1 MRKSN
6 KMLLFVGGF
15 TLLSASVVALG
26 MKMKE
31 NFDMTKFEKKEELKG
46 FENLETINE
55 EPPKDFKPKKES
67 KLEFNCNS
75 NAEEAGEK
83 MCQLY

>member
-1 MRKSN
+1 MRKFN
-6 KMLLFVGGF
+6 KMLLAFGGF
-15 TLLSASVVALG
+15 TLLSASIALG

-31 NFDMTKFEKKEELKG
+31 KFDMTKFEKKEELKG
-46 FENLETINE
+46 FENLEIINE

-75 NAEEAGEK
+75 NAEESGEK

>member
-31 NFDMTKFEKKEELKG
+31 KFDMTKFEKKEELKG

>member
-6 KMLLFVGGF
+6 KMLLFAFGGF
-15 TLLSASVVALG
+15 TLLSASVALG

-31 NFDMTKFEKKEELKG
+31 KFDMSKFEKKEELKG
-46 FENLETINE
+46 FENLKTINE

-75 NAEEAGEK
+75 NAEAGEK

>member
-1 MRKSN
+1 
-6 KMLLFVGGF
+6 MLLFVGGF

-31 NFDMTKFEKKEELKG
+31 KFDMTKFEKKEELKG

>member
-31 NFDMTKFEKKEELKG
+31 KFDMTKFEKKEELKG
-46 FENLETINE
+46 FENLEIINE